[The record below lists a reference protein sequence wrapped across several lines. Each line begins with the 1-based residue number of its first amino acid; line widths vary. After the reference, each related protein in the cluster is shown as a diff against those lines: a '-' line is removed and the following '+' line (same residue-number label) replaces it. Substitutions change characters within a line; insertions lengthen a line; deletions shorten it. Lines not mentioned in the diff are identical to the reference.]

1 MKHKSEHQRR
11 IEIDQKVSE
20 KLCRCK
26 EILRPLKQ
34 VAVAISGGVDSSLL
48 LTLATETLGSEN
60 VLAATATDPIFPQQE
75 RKLARQIAE
84 NLGVEL
90 IEFRAGQ
97 LSNPDFIANHPQRCY
112 LCKKMMLRH
121 IKRIADERN
130 IHTIITGS
138 NADDALEHRPGRKAE
153 RELGV
158 CCPLEQAGLTKQ
170 EIRQAARAM
179 GLPNWN
185 RAASACLATRIPY
198 GSKIT
203 IEKLTRIEKGEQ
215 ILYEMGFSLV
225 RLRDHN
231 HIARIEIKPEQF
243 NEAIRKRDE
252 IVNSLSQ
259 LGYIYITLDLAGYHS
274 GSMDWA
280 FKERDTGNELNELQ
294 K

>member
-1 MKHKSEHQRR
+1 MKHKSEQHQRV
-11 IEIDQKVSE
+11 EIDQKLSE

-26 EILRPLKQ
+26 EILRSLKQ
-34 VAVAISGGVDSSLL
+34 VAVALSGGVDSSLL
-48 LTLATETLGSEN
+48 LALATETLGREN
-60 VLAATATDPIFPQQE
+60 VLAATAIDSIFPQQE

-90 IEFRAGQ
+90 IEFQAGQ
-97 LSNPDFIANHPQRCY
+97 LSNPDFIANHPRRCY

-121 IKRIADERN
+121 IKRITDERN

-138 NADDALEHRPGRKAE
+138 NADDALEHRPGRRAE

-185 RAASACLATRIPY
+185 KPASACLATRIPY
-198 GSKIT
+198 GSEIT

-215 ILYEMGFSLV
+215 ILYEMGFSPV

-231 HIARIEIKPEQF
+231 QIARIEIKPEQF

-252 IVNSLSQ
+252 IINSLSQ
-259 LGYIYITLDLAGYHS
+259 LGYIYITLDLGGYYS
-274 GSMDWA
+274 GSMDRA
-280 FKERDTGNELNELQ
+280 VIKQDAGNQLNEL
-294 K
+294 